1 MSDHLGR
8 GTDFLSSNEIEN
20 NGGIFLLMG
29 NIFSS
34 IITEQIKGRV
44 GRLNNKG

>member
-8 GTDFLSSNEIEN
+8 GTDFLSSNEIEK

-29 NIFSS
+29 NTFNS
-34 IITEQIKGRV
+34 ITTE
-44 GRLNNKG
+44 